1 MVSVRRGTRRQLAGA
16 IGLAMSAVGLAAC
29 SSGGSTA
36 TANPADRLVVT
47 TAVGTDY
54 GDAPTTTRSPLLT
67 TTTAFV
73 LPQVAPAPA
82 PAKGSRGAKAKR
94 PRKTVVHATGGG
106 AVGPASAV
114 RWAVKPS
121 QANLPPGGHI
131 SGFVVAKNL
140 GSTPGWIGAPGC
152 ASGPRPAARGAA
164 KLCAPAGTQ
173 TRVEAGRSH
182 TWEWTWNATVDG
194 RRGSAPLAPG
204 NYTFLIGGAT
214 VAVTV
219 A

>member
-1 MVSVRRGTRRQLAGA
+1 MASAHDGAPRRRWRIVAPGVLA
-16 IGLAMSAVGLAAC
+16 LGLAAC
-29 SSGGSTA
+29 GSAASTA
-36 TANPADRLVVT
+36 RDSTQDLVVT
-47 TAVGTDY
+47 TAAGTDY
-54 GDAPTTTRSPLLT
+54 GDASTTTRATLAP

-73 LPQVAPAPA
+73 LPHTPASPAPRGR
-82 PAKGSRGAKAKR
+82 KGTARR
-94 PRKTVVHATGGG
+94 PKGTTKHAGPG

-121 QANLPPGGHI
+121 QVTLPPGGHV

-152 ASGPRPAARGAA
+152 ASGPQALDRLAA

-182 TWEWTWNATVDG
+182 T
-194 RRGSAPLAPG
+194 
-204 NYTFLIGGAT
+204 
-214 VAVTV
+214 
-219 A
+219 